1 MWSKNLR
8 LFVLFYEVDYFLLVG
23 TRDVRTQS
31 DRAQRACACAQSRVQ
46 SARAQSA
53 HVVPLSRAQ
62 PVRAQPARAQCVPN
76 PCPRLTDGQTKWI
89 NI

>member
-31 DRAQRACACAQSRVQ
+31 DRAQRARARAQSV
-46 SARAQSA
+46 RAQSA
-53 HVVPLSRAQ
+53 HVVPFF
-62 PVRAQPARAQCVPN
+62 RAQPARAQCVPN